1 MNKNFNYVTHEAGEV
16 DACYE
21 SILPANA
28 AFQAVH
34 NKQIST
40 SDRTQLPSLPDPNRG
55 QASLTKPPSR
65 SQQHRHR
72 KQQRRQRSQ
81 EFLVIIPM
89 SDGVTVGLLTAS
101 ELTMLLGFGGKA

>member
-1 MNKNFNYVTHEAGEV
+1 MIKNFNCVTQEAGEV

-65 SQQHRHR
+65 SQLKREQKQRH
-72 KQQRRQRSQ
+72 KPRRYQPIVIV
-81 EFLVIIPM
+81 ETETEVLVI
-89 SDGVTVGLLTAS
+89 DAEVLLA
-101 ELTMLLGFGGKA
+101 MLLVGGARK

>member
-1 MNKNFNYVTHEAGEV
+1 MNKNFNYVTHQAGEV

-21 SILPANA
+21 SILPAA
-28 AFQAVH
+28 CAFRAVH
-34 NKQIST
+34 NEQISR
-40 SDRTQLPSLPDPNRG
+40 SDR
-55 QASLTKPPSR
+55 TKPPSR